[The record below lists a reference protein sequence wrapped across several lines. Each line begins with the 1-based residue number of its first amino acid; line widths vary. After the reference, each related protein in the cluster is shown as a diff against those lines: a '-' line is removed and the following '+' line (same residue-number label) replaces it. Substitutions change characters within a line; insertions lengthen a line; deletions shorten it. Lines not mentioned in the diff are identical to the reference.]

1 MCFVLMDSGQNS
13 EKRLLIQKGFI
24 HRNEVGFFGHKMV
37 AVILI
42 KWMDFGSFSQFVDR
56 SIFINYL
63 IKHLAEKM

>member
-1 MCFVLMDSGQNS
+1 M
-13 EKRLLIQKGFI
+13 LIQKGFI

-42 KWMDFGSFSQFVDR
+42 KWMEFSGFSQFGDR

-63 IKHLAEKM
+63 IKHLAEKK